1 MEANDVAIVTG
12 GTVLWLVGFVVL
24 LPFHGWL
31 SENGYTDW
39 LWTCLAGF
47 GLGLIGIWYCRA
59 RRDAIARSRAAEA
72 AAAQAPTGTGTSET
86 TALRATDGPSAT
98 GNASADSAEA
108 PSAKA
113 E

>member
-31 SENGYTDW
+31 SSHGDIKW

-59 RRDAIARSRAAEA
+59 RRDAIARSRREA
-72 AAAQAPTGTGTSET
+72 AAEKTDEAQT
-86 TALRATDGPSAT
+86 PSA
-98 GNASADSAEA
+98 
-108 PSAKA
+108 
-113 E
+113 